1 MKPQMNTELLFKLL
15 EMKRPNGTE
24 YDVADFILPN
34 DSRIVHHTKGS
45 ELMAIQIDTCENPTT
60 IFTCH
65 LDTVEHER
73 GIKQLTIA
81 DNMISVLNGGVLGA
95 DDGAGIALLVHMI
108 ENNVP
113 GRFMFFAMEEKGGIG
128 SKHIVKTRPELFTG
142 ISRAIAFDR
151 KGCSDV
157 VVSQIGEEGCSNAFG
172 IALSDALTTSTG
184 YQFEPTVGVYT
195 DTAEMFGLVPECVN
209 ISCGYYN
216 EHTSRESL
224 DLTYLLKL
232 SEAVLLVDWDSLPTV
247 RNPVSRYNRI
257 DWLSEGYS
265 YDFGDYDDHEDNVN
279 EILDLMQLNNVSL
292 SDLLEAIKDYKTFDV
307 L

>member
-1 MKPQMNTELLFKLL
+1 MNTDLLFKLL

-24 YDVADFILPN
+24 YYTADLILPN
-34 DSRIVHHTKGS
+34 DSRVIHHTKGS
-45 ELMAIQIDTCENPTT
+45 ELMAIQIDTCDNPTT

-73 GIKQLTIA
+73 GNKQLGITD
-81 DNMISVLNGGVLGA
+81 DNMLSVLNGGVLGA

-113 GRFMFFAMEEKGGIG
+113 GRYFFFSAEECGGIG
-128 SKHIVKTRPELFTG
+128 SKHIVKTRPDLFVG
-142 ISRAIAFDR
+142 INRAVAFDR
-151 KGCSDV
+151 KGTSDV
-157 VVSQIGEEGCSNAFG
+157 VVSQIGEEGCSNVFG
-172 IALSDALTTSTG
+172 IALSDALTVCTG
-184 YQFEPTVGVYT
+184 YQFEPTLGVYT
-195 DTAEMFGLVPECVN
+195 DTAEMFGVVPECVN

-232 SEAVLLVDWDSLPTV
+232 SEAVCNIDWNALPTV
-247 RNPVSRYNRI
+247 RKPVSRYDRVG
-257 DWLSEGYS
+257 WLTEGYD
-265 YDFGDYDDHEDNVN
+265 YDLGTYDDHDDNVN
-279 EILDLMQLNNVSL
+279 EILDLMQMNNVSL
-292 SDLLEAIKDYKTFDV
+292 SDLLEAIKDYKTFAV